1 MERGVFHLDKKTV
14 VLKKILTKIMGFI
27 IAMFLLSIVVFYMA
41 RLAPGDPL
49 QSFYGDAVE
58 SMTTQE
64 LQAAR
69 ERLGLDAPIHIQYIR
84 WITNVFHGDFG
95 MSLKYKLPAMEV
107 VSPLIGNTLILGGIS
122 YLVVFLLA
130 IILAICCALNE
141 DTLFDRIICK
151 VGTAAYYIPSFWLG
165 VVLVLIF
172 SINLKWLPSSG
183 AYDFGKSEDILNR
196 LEHLVLPLT
205 VMVLSHLWYYAYM
218 FRNKLLD
225 EFRKDYILL
234 AKMKGLKK
242 VEIIFKHCLRNIAPT
257 IISIMAISTP
267 HILSGT
273 YIAESVFNYPG
284 IGALSVQSAKYHDYH
299 LLMLL
304 VLITG
309 VLVIIS
315 SIIAQSINEVIDPRM
330 KEQEAAT
337 WQKETQNSS

>member
-1 MERGVFHLDKKTV
+1 MNRKSVVFKKLLARISGFV
-14 VLKKILTKIMGFI
+14 V
-27 IAMFLLSIVVFYMA
+27 AMFLLSVIAFYFA

-58 SMTTQE
+58 SMSTQE
-64 LQAAR
+64 LDEAR
-69 ERLGLDAPIHIQYIR
+69 KRLGLDAPLYLQYVK
-84 WITNVFHGDFG
+84 WITNAFHGDLG
-95 MSLKYKLPAMEV
+95 MSLKYKIPAVEV
-107 VSPLIGNTLILGGIS
+107 ISPLIGNTLILGGVS
-122 YLVVFLLA
+122 FLVVFFCAILLA
-130 IILAICCALNE
+130 IGCALNE
-141 DTLFDRIICK
+141 DTLFDRIVCK
-151 VGTAAYYIPSFWLG
+151 VGTATYYIPTFWMG

-183 AYDFGKSEDILNR
+183 AYDFGQSGDVLNR
-196 LEHLVLPLT
+196 FEHLVLPLT

-242 VEIIFKHCLRNIAPT
+242 TEIVCKHCLRTIAPT

-267 HILSGT
+267 HLLGGT
-273 YIAESVFNYPG
+273 YIVEAVFNYPG
-284 IGALSVQSAKYHDYH
+284 IGALTIESAKYHDYN

-315 SIIAQSINEVIDPRM
+315 SIVAQLINEAIDPRM
-330 KEQEAAT
+330 KEPEALS
-337 WQKETQNSS
+337 WQKKTKISS